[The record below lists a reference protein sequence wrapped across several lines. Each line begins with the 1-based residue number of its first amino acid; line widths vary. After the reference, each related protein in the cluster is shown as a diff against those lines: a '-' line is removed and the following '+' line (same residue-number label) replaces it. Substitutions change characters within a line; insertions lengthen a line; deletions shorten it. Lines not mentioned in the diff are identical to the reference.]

1 MRLLFSPDHVR
12 LIAACYPPSAS
23 LLTSGPHYHPNAQE
37 LSRLTYY
44 AANKPGKIQKLSGEL
59 QKRIKLEAR
68 KALPNNPRYR
78 ASLLISLS
86 IFKALATEC
95 RRDISLLSSSLLASV
110 DTVVSTFPSDIELS
124 VKAANL
130 FVAWT
135 TFTDGRLVGVDQAV
149 TNDYLSVLGRLST
162 MSRASSPTGDLD
174 FTNRIRLVGLAA
186 LTSVVTSEALYSSS
200 TFNIQVTTLI
210 PALLSDLQEV
220 ELPAL
225 EDESENLRQKPL
237 SPYLDEFRARPI
249 IERRA
254 ASIHLHIDRE
264 RGPTKTDVSGACL
277 RALSH
282 LFDHSSGGQIV
293 SVMQAVMASLDEIQ
307 GWEKEGYCCWLAGKA
322 AEWTQ
327 YQFRDAIPTRF
338 VDRLLREQDAPMTTT
353 LHLTLAAMISTVYKS
368 PTPLVIPTSDVISN
382 LISLVLRRVAI
393 DPADLLVLALTK
405 CIGALGTHVYYADQI
420 HDLASELISRLVSTE
435 ASGLP
440 GHEQDSSDKGRA
452 QALRALIAGLV
463 GLMCTPARRVDQRPS
478 TETPRSEQEFTA
490 SGQKVADLQSQNG
503 DNPARTSTERAEAH
517 LTKRT
522 TISPETWQDTLNLI
536 CNVDFSVRSDYA
548 GALVVYLESE
558 VSSRGEYTDGDGVRH
573 SRPPAA
579 SQMQQPGNIIA
590 ARYGDKATRLLHA
603 IHVYLYILATS
614 PTFRSPAH
622 SPSPALSP
630 ARDVTEASVTVI
642 PATPDASHEVISGME
657 DRSSPARSQYGR
669 HSLSLPTRARKVSLV
684 RRIIS
689 RLPSRITPS
698 SLPLA
703 TASDY
708 RNIVSI
714 LTRVHETLP
723 VHGLFTGIPFLL
735 TLSSSIHTDDIADS
749 ACRGRIWMIREVV
762 SRVWLTVGEAWHCKE
777 LVEMAEKALST
788 MPILSCLPQEEDART
803 PGQLADPEVPVHVS
817 PVEDAECVWS
827 GVTFQAALD
836 ALVSSKDALEAT
848 GMDREA
854 LLKRLSTPWTAESA
868 LRDSMEP
875 QSSFDP
881 LRRDGISPHLRLAP
895 ALMHIENLSLQSL
908 ARSTR
913 GVGVTDLRDA
923 LEGRRSLSNSAL
935 TNHAPSV
942 STLDQVS
949 IREDT
954 AMNKLRPAGVGS
966 RPEKLKAAGGHSEVR
981 DMLNKLQI
989 GKSSNGNNLLRAP
1002 FPGLQRQ
1009 EARKP
1014 PTIVPP
1020 YKS

>member
-1 MRLLFSPDHVR
+1 MRLLFSPNHVQ
-12 LIAACYPPSAS
+12 LVAACYPPSAS

-68 KALPNNPRYR
+68 KALPNNPRSR

-95 RRDISLLSSSLLASV
+95 RREISLLTSSLLASV
-110 DTVVSTFPSDIELS
+110 DTVVSAFPSDIEVS

-149 TNDYLSVLGRLST
+149 TNDYLSVLGRFST
-162 MSRASSPTGDLD
+162 MSRASSPTGDSD

-200 TFNIQVTTLI
+200 TFNVQVTTLI
-210 PALLSDLQEV
+210 PALLSNLQEV
-220 ELPAL
+220 ELSAL

-277 RALSH
+277 RGLSH
-282 LFDHSSGGQIV
+282 LFDHSNGGQIV
-293 SVMQAVMASLDEIQ
+293 SVTQAVMASLDETQ
-307 GWEKEGYCCWLAGKA
+307 GWEKEGHCCWLAGKA

-327 YQFRDAIPTRF
+327 YQFRDTIPTRF
-338 VDRLLREQDAPMTTT
+338 IDRLLREQDAPTTT
-353 LHLTLAAMISTVYKS
+353 ALHLTLAAMTFTIYDSR
-368 PTPLVIPTSDVISN
+368 TPLVIPTSDVISN
-382 LISLVLRRVAI
+382 LISLVLRRAAI
-393 DPADLLVLALTK
+393 DPADPLVLALTK
-405 CIGALGTHVYYADQI
+405 CIGALGTHIYYADQI

-435 ASGLP
+435 AIGLP
-440 GHEQDSSDKGRA
+440 GYERDSGDKGRA

-478 TETPRSEQEFTA
+478 TETPRSEQGFTA
-490 SGQKVADLQSQNG
+490 SGQKVADSAQSQNG
-503 DNPARTSTERAEAH
+503 DNPARTSTERAEAR

-548 GALVVYLESE
+548 SALVVYLESE
-558 VSSRGEYTDGDGVRH
+558 ISSRGEYTDGDGVRR
-573 SRPPAA
+573 SRPSAP
-579 SQMQQPGNIIA
+579 SQMQQTGNIIA

-614 PTFRSPAH
+614 PTFHSLAH

-630 ARDVTEASVTVI
+630 ARDITEAIVTVI
-642 PATPDASHEVISGME
+642 PATPDASHEVVGGIE
-657 DRSSPARSQYGR
+657 DRSSPARSQHGR

-714 LTRVHETLP
+714 LTRVHERLP

-735 TLSSSIHTDDIADS
+735 TLSSVIHTDDIADS

-762 SRVWLTVGEAWHCKE
+762 SRVWLTVGEAWHCRE

-788 MPILSCLPQEEDART
+788 MPASSCLPQEDTRT
-803 PGQLADPEVPVHVS
+803 PGQLADPEVPIHVS
-817 PVEDAECVWS
+817 PIEDAECVWS
-827 GVTFQAALD
+827 GITFQAALD

-854 LLKRLSTPWTAESA
+854 LHKRLSTPWTAESA
-868 LRDSMEP
+868 FRDSMEP

-923 LEGRRSLSNSAL
+923 LEGRSSISNSAL
-935 TNHAPSV
+935 ANHAPSV

-954 AMNKLRPAGVGS
+954 AMNKLRPSGVGS
-966 RPEKLKAAGGHSEVR
+966 RPEKLKTAGGPSEVR
-981 DMLNKLQI
+981 DMLNKLHI
-989 GKSSNGNNLLRAP
+989 GKSSNGSNLLRAP

-1009 EARKP
+1009 EAHKP